1 MRGTNQIVRQWCGQ
15 RKCRSLAGVGCLIF
29 LLIGCAPA
37 VLLTRNYVDNREESV
52 DPSRVYPVSSGQVP
66 PDQTP
71 LLTTRNYTE
80 AKAKNAQAYPGTLDQ
95 VWSAALAALKHLKAS
110 VTSSVRDK
118 AGGEITGW
126 WAGEKPLEMH
136 LDQAGDGMIRV
147 KIRVGQLGDREA
159 EDVIYAGIS
168 DTLRAKQ

>member
-1 MRGTNQIVRQWCGQ
+1 MRETNQIVRQWCGQ
-15 RKCRSLAGVGCLIF
+15 RKCWALAGVGCLIF

-37 VLLTRNYVDNREESV
+37 VLLTRNYVDNREESG

-80 AKAKNAQAYPGTLDQ
+80 ARAGNVQAYPGTLDQ
-95 VWSAALAALKHLKAS
+95 VWSAALAALNHLQVG
-110 VTSSVRDK
+110 VTSSVRDT
-118 AGGEITGW
+118 AGGDIKGW
-126 WAGEKPLEMH
+126 WAGGKPLEMH
-136 LDQAGDGMIRV
+136 VDQAGEGMITV
-147 KIRVGQLGDREA
+147 KIRVGPLGDREA

-168 DTLRAKQ
+168 DTLRAKR